1 LQPQTRGFAFECFL
15 SGLFDAYKLDPR
27 RSFRLV
33 GEQIDGSFELPPDT
47 YLLEAKW
54 QASPIGFQDLAG
66 FAAKVEGKSQW
77 ARGLFISYSGFS
89 TDGLQAFAR
98 GRATSIVC
106 MDGLDLTQVISGGL
120 SLIDV
125 IQRKKRR
132 AVEIGSCFVSVR
144 DLFPNV
150 T

>member
-1 LQPQTRGFAFECFL
+1 M
-15 SGLFDAYKLDPR
+15 PR
-27 RSFRLV
+27 SLRLTAAMN
-33 GEQIDGSFELPPDT
+33 SPPLRDLART
-47 YLLEAKW
+47 AEDIAESLRYSSSAAMTEAKW